1 VEELAIRSAPFS
13 ALCGV
18 SAGMDV
24 NEERKVLSLNSN
36 AATCSQGPGSAE
48 VRLRTSDIL
57 LLYHPSVIKLLS
69 STHSYGDTFPNASI
83 LSKEAGFPRHG
94 YHEEKYR
101 GSGNERLTGQGIQ
114 EMRGLYILLVILGGS
129 ELVCNEAQ
137 ADGPSSRP
145 ESTDLRPES
154 TDLSE
159 ADVEGNLEVQDLRP
173 AGNVVTNSHTARWRV
188 YTDKGRDLFTQVR
201 YADCLTIF
209 GSKCI
214 SMCVSFPV

>member
-1 VEELAIRSAPFS
+1 VEEVAIRSVPFS

-24 NEERKVLSLNSN
+24 NEERKVLSLDSN

-48 VRLRTSDIL
+48 VRLRMSDMS
-57 LLYHPSVIKLLS
+57 LLYHPSVIKLS
-69 STHSYGDTFPNASI
+69 RSTHPYGNTFPNGNI

-94 YHEEKYR
+94 HHEGKYQ
-101 GSGNERLTGQGIQ
+101 GSGKERLTGQDMQ

-154 TDLSE
+154 TDLNE
-159 ADVEGNLEVQDLRP
+159 ADVEGDLEVQDLWP

-188 YTDKGRDLFTQVR
+188 YTDKGRDLFTQV
-201 YADCLTIF
+201 
-209 GSKCI
+209 
-214 SMCVSFPV
+214 

>member
-1 VEELAIRSAPFS
+1 MEELAIRSVPFS
-13 ALCGV
+13 APCGV

-24 NEERKVLSLNSN
+24 SEERRVLSLDSN

-48 VRLRTSDIL
+48 VRLRRSDIS
-57 LLYHPSVIKLLS
+57 LLYHPSVIKLHS
-69 STHSYGDTFPNASI
+69 STHPFGNTFSNASI

-94 YHEEKYR
+94 YREGKYQ
-101 GSGNERLTGQGIQ
+101 GSGNERLTGQNMQ

-145 ESTDLRPES
+145 ESTDL
-154 TDLSE
+154 SE
-159 ADVEGNLEVQDLRP
+159 ADVEGDLEVQDLRP

-201 YADCLTIF
+201 YADCLTIL
-209 GSKCI
+209 
-214 SMCVSFPV
+214 VSN